1 MNIASQALFYILFHF
16 FSNGLKTY
24 EYKNIK
30 SKSFGS
36 FLKKEEYGKY
46 IAMSSKYFKALS

>member
-36 FLKKEEYGKY
+36 FLKKEEFGN
-46 IAMSSKYFKALS
+46 ILPCPQNTLS